1 VINAF
6 ESGVE
11 LTVANVQKFS
21 ALHYRC
27 GSSFLIFTV
36 FVGVVIYSLFSYDSL
51 TERIVQRIVLLP
63 LVIGVSYEVL
73 QWTNKLRETPV
84 LRYLGYPGL
93 WLQKIT
99 TREPDDSQV
108 EVAIASFQKM
118 RELDQKH
125 VQERM
130 ATTG

>member
-1 VINAF
+1 GD
-6 ESGVE
+6 SDD
-11 LTVANVQKFS
+11 QRQQDDP
-21 ALHYRC
+21 LHNTL
-27 GSSFLIFTV
+27 G
-36 FVGVVIYSLFSYDSL
+36 
-51 TERIVQRIVLLP
+51 Q
-63 LVIGVSYEVL
+63 GVSYEVL
-73 QWTNKLRETPV
+73 QWTNKLRDTPV

-118 RELDQKH
+118 RELDLQH
-125 VQERM
+125 VQGKM